1 MSIVMIMK
9 FAGITPE
16 QYDESRKVV
25 NWEGNVAKG
34 ALFHVAAFD
43 KEGLRVTDIWESPQ
57 DFDNFVK
64 NRLMP
69 GLAQLGIKQQPQVEI
84 YPTHAIFAPGY
95 KSKI

>member
-1 MSIVMIMK
+1 MPIVVIMK
-9 FAGITPE
+9 FPGITPA
-16 QYDESRKVV
+16 QYDESRKII

-34 ALFHVAAFD
+34 ALFHVASFD
-43 KEGLRVTDIWESPQ
+43 KEGLRATDVWESAE

-69 GLAQLGIKQQPQVEI
+69 GLKKQGISAQPQVEI
-84 YPTHAIFAPGY
+84 FPTHAIFAPGY